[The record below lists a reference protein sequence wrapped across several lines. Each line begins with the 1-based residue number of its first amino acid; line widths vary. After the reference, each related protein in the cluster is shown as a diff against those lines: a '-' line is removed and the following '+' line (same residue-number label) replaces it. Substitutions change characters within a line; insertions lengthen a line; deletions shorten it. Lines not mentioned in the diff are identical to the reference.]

1 MNMTCDPNA
10 PALSAQNIRKTFGT
24 VTAVDGL
31 SFTVN
36 RGEIVAL
43 LGPNGAGKTTF
54 IDIALGLQEAD
65 SGSVQLFGGT
75 PREAIRRSLV
85 GVVQQTGALDTS
97 ATVDS
102 LLRLTASLHA
112 NPAPLDEVIEQAH
125 LADLRRTRISKLSG
139 GEQQRVRLAL
149 ALIADPQL
157 LFLDEPTTGMDVNAR
172 AHFWEVMRA
181 QADRGRTVI
190 FATHYLTEAQEF
202 AQRIAIV
209 KNGRLIVDAPTEEI
223 GQMGEGATLTVLHEA
238 NVADAEKLASAV
250 RERGESV
257 GNSGVNGSSRGWT
270 VSVDGSTLIVRGHD
284 LDDAARF
291 LLSQPGVH
299 GLTLTP
305 ASLDDVFASLTA

>member
-1 MNMTCDPNA
+1 MNTTCDPNA

-125 LADLRRTRISKLSG
+125 LADFRRTRISKLSG

-238 NVADAEKLASAV
+238 NAADAEKLASAV

>member
-125 LADLRRTRISKLSG
+125 LADFRRTRISKLSG

-149 ALIADPQL
+149 ALILIGGISRCLGAL
-157 LFLDEPTTGMDVNAR
+157 LLPNLITIYAIPTACIVAAFTLYALRYLGIFRRTEP
-172 AHFWEVMRA
+172 H
-181 QADRGRTVI
+181 
-190 FATHYLTEAQEF
+190 
-202 AQRIAIV
+202 
-209 KNGRLIVDAPTEEI
+209 
-223 GQMGEGATLTVLHEA
+223 
-238 NVADAEKLASAV
+238 
-250 RERGESV
+250 
-257 GNSGVNGSSRGWT
+257 
-270 VSVDGSTLIVRGHD
+270 
-284 LDDAARF
+284 
-291 LLSQPGVH
+291 
-299 GLTLTP
+299 
-305 ASLDDVFASLTA
+305 